1 MKKFLMI
8 CLVMLLA
15 LGLVA
20 CKKDN
25 GGEEKEKNLFWD
37 ADQNG
42 IEDWQEKEI
51 TLRYATW
58 QYTNPEVETI
68 DTLLVKEF
76 TKKYPNI
83 HVEMQI
89 LGDDVGV
96 GGELWEAAFLGLLEA
111 DGADL
116 PDVFLI
122 NRLEN
127 ILPYGLLADLTSFY
141 DNDKDTEYIFDSLK
155 DLGLY
160 DGKRYCIPTFIYPE
174 VWVVNLTLLKQYKTP
189 IPSYDW
195 TWDQME
201 AIAKAVGNDPTR
213 KTIGLYGGLS
223 GPDQYYFE
231 LPKVMK
237 LASENEADR
246 EAGKKWLAYGY
257 DGTRFNFDDVA
268 FMNAMKRLEDGM
280 SEQDESGYG
289 WLVGQ
294 LSADTIREWYG
305 STNGDPRYLGK
316 VAIWRQPAW
325 EFKDYMNDL
334 QFEWDIYPGPSGV
347 TGGNTDIA
355 GVCQL
360 CENKAA
366 AYQLLKWMSF
376 GREGL
381 VKRYELYE
389 TYKDELYVSADNYP
403 YPIVDYGI
411 NKNGVNEVWDNIPY
425 KLTAPGFGAPE
436 FIESLRNG
444 AIKANKE
451 VIGWDA
457 AENEFKEYFYRI
469 VMEGAKY
476 ATLKDTINETAN
488 AAQQLQ
494 RAVVADAIQN
504 MPK

>member
-15 LGLVA
+15 FGLVA
-20 CKKDN
+20 CEK
-25 GGEEKEKNLFWD
+25 GGGGGKPQTDIFWD

-51 TLRYATW
+51 TLKYATW

-76 TKKYPNI
+76 MKKYPNI
-83 HVEMQI
+83 TVEMQI
-89 LGDDVGV
+89 LGTDVGV
-96 GGELWEAAFLGLLEA
+96 GGELWEAAFLELLEA
-111 DGADL
+111 DNL

-127 ILPYGLLADLTSFY
+127 ILPYGILADLTSY
-141 DNDKDTEYIFDSLK
+141 YNNDKDTEYIFDSIK

-174 VWVVNLTLLKQYKTP
+174 VWVVNLSLLKQYKTP

-213 KTIGLYGGLS
+213 KTIGIYGGLAQL
-223 GPDQYYFE
+223 DQYSFE
-231 LPKVMK
+231 LPKVLK

-257 DGTRFNFDDVA
+257 DGNKFNFDDIA
-268 FMNAMKRLEDGM
+268 FVNAMKRLEDGLNDR
-280 SEQDESGYG
+280 DESGYG
-289 WLVGQ
+289 WMVTNLGQ
-294 LSADTIREWYG
+294 ETLFDWYG
-305 STNGDPRYLGK
+305 STIDPRYLGK

-376 GREGL
+376 GKDGL

-389 TYKDELYVSADNYP
+389 EYKTELYVSADNYP

-411 NKNGVNEVWDNIPY
+411 NKNGVNEVWDIIPY
-425 KLTAPGFGAPE
+425 RLTAPGFGAPE
-436 FIESLRNG
+436 FVESLRNG

-451 VIGWDA
+451 VVGWDA
-457 AENEFKEYFYRI
+457 AENEFKTYYTSI
-469 VMEGAKY
+469 IMEGAKY
-476 ATLKDTINETAN
+476 ASLKDTVNQTAN

-494 RAVVADAIQN
+494 RDVVAEQIQN